1 MVEVTTMERQIKTMF
16 EQDYIMRLIKEMV
29 RALIKLIFHIDTESP
44 MEELIENEEEKETI
58 GELLHMVDLG
68 NINEAE
74 NKLYTMLKGSN
85 QQSLKIALLFYSYL
99 NDLSDETLLQS
110 NFSREEVKDGLKE
123 AVSMYGLEGMVDA
136 FL

>member
-1 MVEVTTMERQIKTMF
+1 MERQIKTMF